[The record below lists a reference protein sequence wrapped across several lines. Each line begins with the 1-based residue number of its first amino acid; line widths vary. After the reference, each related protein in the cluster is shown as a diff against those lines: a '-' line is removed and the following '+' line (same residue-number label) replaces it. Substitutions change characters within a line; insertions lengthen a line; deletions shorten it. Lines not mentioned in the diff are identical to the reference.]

1 VPFLPVYNTA
11 GCDYNYQS
19 SIGATMIYVIMY
31 LALLAVALIFN
42 YSASVLNERYAEWEQ
57 KIYDDQTSTPT

>member
-1 VPFLPVYNTA
+1 
-11 GCDYNYQS
+11 
-19 SIGATMIYVIMY
+19 MIYVIMY